1 MKDTQISFGMSP
13 FSSLGCL
20 LGCIRDLDLLNREEF
35 ARNALKILR
44 STLVYLNFHDTL
56 VLI

>member
-1 MKDTQISFGMSP
+1 MKETQISFEMSP
-13 FSSLGCL
+13 FSSLGYL
-20 LGCIRDLDLLNREEF
+20 LDCVSDLDLLNREEF
-35 ARNALKILR
+35 ARNALKILG